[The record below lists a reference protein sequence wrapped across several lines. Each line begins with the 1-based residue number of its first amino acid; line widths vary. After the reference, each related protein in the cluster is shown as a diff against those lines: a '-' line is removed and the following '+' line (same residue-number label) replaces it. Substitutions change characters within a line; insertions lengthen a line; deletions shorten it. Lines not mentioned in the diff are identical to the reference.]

1 MRKLN
6 IVLAVSIIV
15 LTLSAMLCISRF
27 TSCSNKDVIYTG
39 LNKQEKIKYTT
50 ESDFIKCHVN
60 KVDYTQ
66 NYMEIQTFDFK
77 TVSINFLDNSL
88 KLNRKFN
95 FKEGDWVNII
105 GVKSLERNGV
115 KFYFLDN
122 RSIINSLAKENDG
135 SKIIEVPKEE
145 MDVIK
150 ETNDILEKL
159 PSNNVEENYN
169 YGE

>member
-6 IVLAVSIIV
+6 IALSVSIIV
-15 LTLSAMLCISRF
+15 LILSAMLCISRF
-27 TSCSNKDVIYTG
+27 TSCGNKDVIYTG
-39 LNKQEKIKYTT
+39 VNKQEKVEYGA
-50 ESDFIKCHVN
+50 ESDFLRCHVN

-77 TVSINFLDNSL
+77 TVSINFLDDSL

-105 GVKSLERNGV
+105 AVKSLKRNGA

-122 RSIINSLAKENDG
+122 SSIINSLVEENDG
-135 SKIIEVPKEE
+135 AKITEDPKEE
-145 MDVIK
+145 IDVIK

-159 PSNNVEENYN
+159 PSNKEEGNYN